1 MLQGAQDGANC
12 GSPARDFSQRV
23 KCTELCAPE
32 CVEGLRDPMLL
43 GGSGT
48 FDLVKRGS
56 ALNKGLRSPQKQVCC
71 PVRVWA
77 KHLCLIKQILLSWQE
92 VGAHFCRE
100 CPFPC
105 FGRAVSQRLQLC
117 RISLCSRRESYA
129 LAVSQRSSV
138 STTTIPVQRIRIL
151 FLPNSFAA
159 RPFKPMKGAT
169 KCALARTEYS
179 RASSPEKPGRERHSC
194 LPCPK
199 RSKFFCSDM
208 SRWIPTVAGY

>member
-1 MLQGAQDGANC
+1 MGKTPLSNQADPVVLERSRSSFLQGMPL
-12 GSPARDFSQRV
+12 SLLRESSFPAAAAVQNI
-23 KCTELCAPE
+23 
-32 CVEGLRDPMLL
+32 
-43 GGSGT
+43 
-48 FDLVKRGS
+48 
-56 ALNKGLRSPQKQVCC
+56 ALQQAWK
-71 PVRVWA
+71 
-77 KHLCLIKQILLSWQE
+77 
-92 VGAHFCRE
+92 
-100 CPFPC
+100 
-105 FGRAVSQRLQLC
+105 
-117 RISLCSRRESYA
+117 SYA

>member
-48 FDLVKRGS
+48 SDLVKRGS

-100 CPFPC
+100 CPFP
-105 FGRAVSQRLQLC
+105 FFRRAVSQRLQPR
-117 RISLCSRRESYA
+117 RISLCSRRESLTLLRCHRGA
-129 LAVSQRSSV
+129 LYLLQPSQYRAPAFCFCL
-138 STTTIPVQRIRIL
+138 THL
-151 FLPNSFAA
+151 LH
-159 RPFKPMKGAT
+159 
-169 KCALARTEYS
+169 ALLN
-179 RASSPEKPGRERHSC
+179 G
-194 LPCPK
+194 
-199 RSKFFCSDM
+199 
-208 SRWIPTVAGY
+208 